1 MTHSVALR
9 ARVTAV
15 CLLLSLA
22 AAPKTIGQMAVID
35 PANLAENI
43 LQAVRALEQ
52 IENQIDQI
60 ETMYRNLER
69 IGDPSWRDLR
79 GWLVYLNELSQ
90 QGEAL
95 SYSLEGLYEAYRD
108 LFAGAVPT
116 EEPNYNEAFGQWT
129 TTTLDTLAATLD
141 AVSAQARDYFSTQ
154 EQLAELQALADS
166 AEGNLEALNVANM
179 IGAHSGQELAK
190 LNQLLAASINAQNVY
205 WGYQVTL
212 DANREATQRWV
223 LDNGEQPFPDYLG
236 EGGSNGIPS
245 GWPYP
250 CFSCGG

>member
-1 MTHSVALR
+1 MNQHFASGTRIIAIY
-9 ARVTAV
+9 
-15 CLLLSLA
+15 LLLTLF
-22 AAPKTIGQMAVID
+22 AAPHLRSQMAVID

-43 LQAVRALEQ
+43 LQATRALEQ
-52 IENQIDQI
+52 IQHQIDQLD
-60 ETMYRNLER
+60 TMYRNLER

-79 GWLVYLNELSQ
+79 AWVVYLNELAQ

-95 SYSLEGLYEAYRD
+95 AYSLEGLYEAYRD
-108 LFAGAVPT
+108 LFGGVVPT
-116 EEPNYNEAFGQWT
+116 EEPVYDEAYWEWT

-166 AEGNLEALNVANM
+166 AQGNLEALNVSNM
-179 IGAHSGQELAK
+179 IGTHSGQELAK
-190 LNQLLAASINAQNVY
+190 LNQLLAANINAQNVY
-205 WGYQVTL
+205 WGYLIQL

-223 LDNGEQPFPDYLG
+223 LDNGEQPFPDYGG

-250 CFSCGG
+250 CFGCGD

>member
-1 MTHSVALR
+1 MNPSVTSR
-9 ARVTAV
+9 TRIIAV
-15 CLLLSLA
+15 CLLLSLPA
-22 AAPKTIGQMAVID
+22 ASRVTSQMAVID

-43 LQAVRALEQ
+43 LQATRALEQ
-52 IENQIDQI
+52 IQNQIDQV

-79 GWLVYLNELSQ
+79 AWLVYLNELSQ

-95 SYSLEGLYEAYRD
+95 AYSLEGLYEAYRD
-108 LFAGAVPT
+108 LFGGVVPT
-116 EEPNYNEAFGQWT
+116 EEPVYPEAFGEWT

-141 AVSAQARDYFSTQ
+141 AVSAQARSYFSSQ
-154 EQLAELQALADS
+154 EQLAELQALADG

-190 LNQLLAASINAQNVY
+190 LNQLLAANINAQNVY
-205 WGYQVTL
+205 WGYLIQL

-223 LDNGEQPFPDYLG
+223 LDNGEQPFPDYGG

-250 CFSCGG
+250 CFGCGD